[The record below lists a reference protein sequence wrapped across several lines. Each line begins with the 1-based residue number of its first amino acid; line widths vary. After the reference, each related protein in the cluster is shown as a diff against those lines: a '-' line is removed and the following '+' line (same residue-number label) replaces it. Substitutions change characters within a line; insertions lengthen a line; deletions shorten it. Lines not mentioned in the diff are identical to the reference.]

1 MLASRRGALH
11 FPPVRVAFRKTG
23 GSDMRKTQLKTLRKL
38 IAAALAGTAA
48 ATPAAGPVYLSQG
61 SSWTPAARADF
72 YTRDQGSRLIP
83 YAWAKALKAP
93 DGAPFLAD
101 GLKRYGY
108 LPNPANPNGLPVGFM
123 TGTYGSTPYLAMNCS
138 ACHTRQIVVGSQ
150 EFRVDGGPA
159 LVDFQA
165 LLTDLDSALG
175 AVLASDSAFAP
186 FAAQVLGAG
195 APPAK
200 VAALKQEASDWHL
213 REHTLVTRALPPQGW
228 GLGRLDAVSMIFNRL
243 VGMDIGPPPHFLI
256 PENIA
261 LADAPVR
268 YPFLWN
274 APKQDRTQWPGFSK
288 NGDDLFALTRNLGQ
302 VYGVFGIFRPT
313 RQGGH
318 VDFLAGNS
326 TQWKGLDHIEKLVRK
341 IGPPSWPWALDSGLV
356 AQGKGIYERP
366 TAQGGCS
373 ECHGKRPGAFRFIPP
388 SSTWATPL
396 CDVGTDSRE
405 YAILHRT
412 VKSGVFE
419 GTKAPIGPAIGATSD
434 TFALLGVAVIGS
446 IFQQTFG
453 VSLFKYG
460 TAEGVAATPVKHKAA
475 AEELLATYKPAAPDV
490 CGGKAG
496 PIKYE
501 SRVMHGIWAT
511 APYLHNGSVPTL
523 ADLLKPPRH
532 RPDKFEVGDRYDT
545 ALVGLARDQASGA
558 QVRNTRGCDEDDIR
572 SGESR
577 CGHDFGTDLSDS
589 EKKALLEY
597 LKAI

>member
-1 MLASRRGALH
+1 MRSTRFRIFRR
-11 FPPVRVAFRKTG
+11 
-23 GSDMRKTQLKTLRKL
+23 L
-38 IAAALAGTAA
+38 IAAALACSAGAA
-48 ATPAAGPVYLSQG
+48 AAAGPVFLHQG

-101 GLKRYGY
+101 GLARYGY
-108 LPNPANPNGLPVGFM
+108 LPNPANVNRLPVGFM
-123 TGTYGSTPYLAMNCS
+123 TGETGGRQYLAMNCS
-138 ACHTRQIVVGSQ
+138 ACHTRQIVVAGT
-150 EFRVDGGPA
+150 EYRVDGGPA
-159 LVDFQA
+159 LVDFQG
-165 LLTDLDSALG
+165 LLRDLDSALG
-175 AVLASDSAFAP
+175 IVLATDSAFAA
-186 FAAQVLGAG
+186 FAAEVLGAG

-200 VAALKQEASDWHL
+200 VAALKQEVAAWHL

-243 VGMDIGPPPHFLI
+243 VGMDIGPPPSFLI

-313 RQGGH
+313 RKANH

-326 TQWKGLDHIEKLVRK
+326 IQWKSLGHIEHLVRK
-341 IGPPSWPWALDSGLV
+341 IGPPRWPWALDAALV
-356 AQGKGIYERP
+356 AEGKRIYDRP
-366 TAQGGCS
+366 TQAGGCT
-373 ECHGKRPGAFRFIPP
+373 ECHGKRPGAFRFVPP

-405 YAILHRT
+405 YAILKRP
-412 VKSGVFE
+412 VKSGVYE
-419 GTKAPIGPAIGATSD
+419 GAKAPVGGAIGATSD
-434 TFALLGVAVIGS
+434 TFSLLGVSVIGA
-446 IFQQTFG
+446 IFQQAFG

-460 TAEGVAATPVKHKAA
+460 GEAAAVTPKKHKPA
-475 AEELLATYKPAAPDV
+475 AEQLLATYKPAAPEP
-490 CGGKAG
+490 CGAKNG
-496 PIKYE
+496 PIRYE
-501 SRVMHGIWAT
+501 SRVMEGIWAA

-523 ADLLKPPRH
+523 ADLLKAPRN
-532 RPDKFEVGDRYDT
+532 RPNKFEVGNRYDT
-545 ALVGLARDQASGA
+545 ELIGLARSQAPGA
-558 QVRNTRGCDEDDIR
+558 QVRDTRGCDEEDLK

>member
-1 MLASRRGALH
+1 
-11 FPPVRVAFRKTG
+11 
-23 GSDMRKTQLKTLRKL
+23 MRSTRFKLLRKL
-38 IAAALAGTAA
+38 TAAALACSAGAA
-48 ATPAAGPVYLSQG
+48 AAAGPVFLHQG

-83 YAWAKALKAP
+83 FAWAKALKAP

-101 GLKRYGY
+101 GLARYGY
-108 LPNPANPNGLPVGFM
+108 LPNPANSNRLPVGFM
-123 TGTYGSTPYLAMNCS
+123 TGETGGRQYLAMNCS
-138 ACHTRQIVVGSQ
+138 ACHTRQIVVDNT
-150 EFRVDGGPA
+150 EYRVDGGPA
-159 LVDFQA
+159 IVDFQA
-165 LLTDLDSALG
+165 LLTDLDAAVG
-175 AVLASDSAFAP
+175 AVLASDTAFAA
-186 FAAQVLGAG
+186 FAAQVLGPG
-195 APPAK
+195 APPAR
-200 VAALKQEASDWHL
+200 VAALRQEVADYHL

-243 VGMDIGPPPHFLI
+243 VGMDIGPPPTFLI

-313 RQGGH
+313 RQGSH
-318 VDFLAGNS
+318 VDFLAGDS
-326 TQWKGLDHIEKLVRK
+326 IQWKGLGHIEHLVRK
-341 IGPPSWPWALDSGLV
+341 IGPPRWPWALDAAQV
-356 AQGKGIYERP
+356 AAGKRIYERS
-366 TAQGGCS
+366 TADGGCA

-396 CDVGTDSRE
+396 CDVGTDTRE

-412 VKSGVFE
+412 VKSGVYE
-419 GTKAPIGPAIGATSD
+419 GARAPVGPPIGATSD
-434 TFALLGVAVIGS
+434 TFSLLGVSVIGA

-460 TAEGVAATPVKHKAA
+460 SAEAAAVTPKKHKPAA
-475 AEELLATYKPAAPDV
+475 DELLATYKPAAADP

-496 PIKYE
+496 QVKYE
-501 SRVMHGIWAT
+501 SRVMEGIWAA

-523 ADLLKPPRH
+523 ADLLKSPRN
-532 RPDKFEVGDRYDT
+532 RPDKFEVGNRYDT
-545 ALVGLARDQASGA
+545 TLVGLARNQAPGA
-558 QVRNTRGCDEDDIR
+558 RERNTRGCDSDDLK

>member
-1 MLASRRGALH
+1 MRNTR
-11 FPPVRVAFRKTG
+11 FRKI
-23 GSDMRKTQLKTLRKL
+23 RKL
-38 IAAALAGTAA
+38 IVAALASCAGAA
-48 ATPAAGPVYLSQG
+48 SAAGPVWLDQG

-93 DGAPFLAD
+93 NGAPFLAD
-101 GLKRYGY
+101 GLARYGY
-108 LPNPANPNGLPVGFM
+108 LPNPGNSNGLPVGFM
-123 TGTYGSTPYLAMNCS
+123 TGVYESKPYLAMNCS
-138 ACHTRQIVVGSQ
+138 ACHTRQIVVGTT
-150 EFRVDGGPA
+150 EYRVDGGPA

-175 AVLASDSAFAP
+175 MVLASDSAFAP
-186 FAAQVLGAG
+186 FAAQVLGPG

-228 GLGRLDAVSMIFNRL
+228 GLGRLDAVSMIYNRL
-243 VGMDIGPPPHFLI
+243 VGMDIGPAPHFLI

-274 APKQDRTQWPGFSK
+274 APMQDRTQWPGFSK
-288 NGDDLFALTRNLGQ
+288 NGDDLFAMARNLGQ
-302 VYGVFGIFRPT
+302 VYGVFGIFRPS

-326 TQWKGLDHIEKLVRK
+326 AQWKGLGHIEHLLRK
-341 IGPPSWPWALDSGLV
+341 IGPPRWPWALDAGLA
-356 AQGKGIYERP
+356 AQGKKIYERS
-366 TAQGGCS
+366 TAEGGCT

-396 CDVGTDSRE
+396 CDVGTDRRE

-412 VKSGVFE
+412 VQSGVFE
-419 GTKAPIGPAIGATSD
+419 GVKAPVGAPIGATSD

-453 VSLFKYG
+453 VSIFKYG
-460 TAEGVAATPVKHKAA
+460 TAEAAAVTPKKHKIAA
-475 AEELLATYKPAAPDV
+475 DELLATYKPAGPDP

-496 PIKYE
+496 SIKYE
-501 SRVMHGIWAT
+501 SRVMHGIWAA

-523 ADLLKPPRH
+523 ADLLKPPRS
-532 RPDKFEVGDRYDT
+532 RPDKFEVGNRYDT
-545 ALVGLARDQASGA
+545 ALVGLSRNQAPGA
-558 QVRNTRGCDEDDIR
+558 EKRNTRGCDEDDLN

-577 CGHDFGTDLSDS
+577 CGHDFGTGLSAS
-589 EKKALLEY
+589 EKQALLEY

>member
-1 MLASRRGALH
+1 MRSTRFTTFRR
-11 FPPVRVAFRKTG
+11 
-23 GSDMRKTQLKTLRKL
+23 L
-38 IAAALAGTAA
+38 IVAALACTAG
-48 ATPAAGPVYLSQG
+48 ATPAAGPVWLDQG

-93 DGAPFLAD
+93 DGAPFLGD
-101 GLKRYGY
+101 GLARYGY
-108 LPNPANPNGLPVGFM
+108 LANPANANGLPVGFM
-123 TGTYGSTPYLAMNCS
+123 TGSYDQKPWLAMNCS
-138 ACHTRQIVVGSQ
+138 ACHTRQIAVGGT
-150 EFRVDGGPA
+150 EYRVDGGPA
-159 LVDFQA
+159 IVDFQA
-165 LLTDLDSALG
+165 LLVDLDAGVG
-175 AVLASDSAFAP
+175 AVLASDAAFAA
-186 FAAQVLGAG
+186 FAAQVLGPG
-195 APPAK
+195 APPAR
-200 VAALKQEASDWHL
+200 VAALKQEVSDYHL

-228 GLGRLDAVSMIFNRL
+228 GLGRLDAVSMIYNRL
-243 VGMDIGPPPHFLI
+243 VGMDIGPAPHFLI

-288 NGDDLFALTRNLGQ
+288 NGDDLFAMARNLGQ
-302 VYGVFGIFRPT
+302 VYGVFGIFRPS

-326 TQWKGLDHIEKLVRK
+326 AQWKGLEKIENLVRK
-341 IGPPSWPWALDSGLV
+341 IGPPRWQWPLDSGL
-356 AQGKGIYERP
+356 AAEGRRIYERR
-366 TAQGGCS
+366 TQDGGCT

-419 GTKAPIGPAIGATSD
+419 GVKAPVGPAIGATAD

-460 TAEGVAATPVKHKAA
+460 SAEGAVVTSKKHKAA
-475 AEELLATYKPAAPDV
+475 ADELLATYKPAAPDA

-501 SRVMHGIWAT
+501 SRVMHGIWAA

-523 ADLLKPPRH
+523 ADLLKPPRN
-532 RPDKFEVGDRYDT
+532 RPDKFEVGNRYDT
-545 ALVGLARDQASGA
+545 ALVGLARNQAPGA
-558 QVRNTRGCDEDDIR
+558 EERNTRGCGEDDLK

-577 CGHDFGTDLSDS
+577 CGHDYGTDLSDS